1 MKWGFMDNVV
11 IWSVETTGKLDYLTS
26 IIDHDYIPQQA

>member
-26 IIDHDYIPQQA
+26 IIDYIPQQA